1 MLKRFR
7 PIFANPMNLML
18 PMAVVPARVDAVYG
32 SQERILISTAL
43 TIIPLA
49 LFSYLLH

>member
-1 MLKRFR
+1 MLKRYR

-18 PMAVVPARVDAVYG
+18 PTAVVPGRVDAVFG
-32 SQERILISTAL
+32 SQERVLISTAL

-49 LFSYLLH
+49 LYFYLLH